1 MITEDYV
8 SFETA
13 KLLQEKGFDLE
24 ESPFYSEQDRDEW
37 KRNAWYSVPNPCYDE
52 NIPFDSP
59 TMYVTAPHVSLQMAM
74 KWLRKRHNLHIE
86 IRITN
91 HSISSMVNVI
101 KYYWVMCDT
110 ETGRWCDESTVYTV
124 KAFDTPEEA
133 EEDAIKHALENLTQ
147 KDSNPSI

>member
-1 MITEDYV
+1 MITEDYI

-13 KLLQEKGFDLE
+13 KLLKEKGFNELTPLSYSLPYGY
-24 ESPFYSEQDRDEW
+24 ESHI
-37 KRNAWYSVPNPCYDE
+37 PCSNGVDTD
-52 NIPFDSP
+52 F
-59 TMYVTAPHVSLQMAM
+59 VSRITLQMAM